1 MTTTPAAR
9 PEGAEGSTR
18 PLTVLKFGGSV
29 LRSPAD
35 LPAAVDEIYR
45 RLRNGERVVAV
56 VSAFAGETD
65 ELLAAAREA
74 GGDGEPHVVAELV
87 ATGETRS
94 AALLTLALDRHGVPA
109 RLLDPVALGLE
120 ARGPALDAEL
130 TGLDVG
136 ALVRAFAQVSVAVVP
151 GFCAKDELGR
161 TVLLGRGGSDFTA
174 LFIAERAGGHCV
186 LVKDVDGLY
195 ERDPALPGPRPRRLA
210 VAAWDDALAVAG
222 KLVQPKTI
230 RFAREHRQSLT
241 VSAVGAAH
249 GTLIGAGPTRTEGT
263 AAAEPLDV
271 VLLGLGTVGRGV
283 YERLAAHPAKF
294 RIRRILVRDVARHVA
309 AGVPAGLLTTDPAAA
324 LVRDCGLVIELLGGL
339 EPAGSL
345 IERALAAGARVV
357 TANKAVVATRWST
370 LAGHAGNGRLA
381 FAAAAG
387 GAVPVLETLQ
397 QLADSGTVTGLRAVI
412 NGTCN
417 FILDELARGIG
428 YQEALAEAQALGFA
442 ERDPTADVSGLD
454 AEHKLRLC
462 SLAAFGR
469 EPDAVERR
477 GIDTVGEAMLEAGR
491 APGRALK
498 LVAALRVDGGRVAAR
513 IAPEVIDAADFLA
526 GARAEGNRAE
536 ITLADGNVVRLA
548 GKGAGRWPTTAAVLG
563 DVWNLSREA
572 AVEAAAAL
580 PLAANS

>member
-1 MTTTPAAR
+1 M
-9 PEGAEGSTR
+9 STR
-18 PLTVLKFGGSV
+18 TASPAPALRQPLTILKFGSSV

-45 RLRNGERVVAV
+45 RLRAGERVVAV

-109 RLLDPVALGLE
+109 RLLDPTALGLRAE
-120 ARGPALDAEL
+120 GPALDAEL
-130 TGLDVG
+130 TGLDTE
-136 ALVRAFAQVSVAVVP
+136 ALERAFTQAHVAVVP
-151 GFCAKDELGR
+151 GFCARDELGR

-195 ERDPALPGPRPRRLA
+195 ERDPALPGPRPRRLT
-210 VAAWDDALAVAG
+210 VATWDDSLRVAG

-230 RFAREHRQSLT
+230 RFAQQHRQSFT
-241 VSAVGAAH
+241 VGAVGAAH
-249 GTLIGAGPTRTEGT
+249 GTLIGPGPTRTEGSSV
-263 AAAEPLDV
+263 AEPLDV

-283 YERLAAHPAKF
+283 YERLAAHPGNF
-294 RIRRILVRDVARHVA
+294 RIRHIVVRETARHVA
-309 AGVPAGLLTTDPAAA
+309 AGVPAALLTTDAEAA
-324 LVRDCGLVIELLGGL
+324 LASGCDLVIELLGGL

-345 IERALAAGARVV
+345 IERALANGARVV
-357 TANKAVVATRWST
+357 TANKAVVATRWGA
-370 LAGHAGNGRLA
+370 LAGYAASGQLA

-397 QLADSGTVTGLRAVI
+397 SLADAGSVRGVRAVI

-417 FILDELARGIG
+417 FILDELTRGIA
-428 YQEALAEAQALGFA
+428 YADALAEAQALGFA

-462 SLAAFGR
+462 SLAAWGR
-469 EPDAVERR
+469 EPDQLERQ
-477 GIDTVGEAMLEAGR
+477 GIDTVSAALVEQGQ

-498 LVAALRVDGGRVAAR
+498 LVASLRHEDGRVVAR
-513 IAPEVIDAADFLA
+513 IAPEVLPAEDFLA

-536 ITLADGNVVRLA
+536 ITLADGNCVRLA

-563 DVWNLSREA
+563 DVWNLSRA
-572 AVEAAAAL
+572 ASVEAAAA
-580 PLAANS
+580 AAAA